1 MAPPGEDSSSEG
13 LPWTTLGAPRRVQ
26 HAVECGRIAIR
37 NGVSREDAF
46 NIAFA
51 GALLRVSQALCFALV
66 EQESTFR
73 HIYGH
78 DPAGLFPGQPVTRST
93 YRQLVEHVRGGGIS
107 NGVGLMQI
115 TYGGY
120 LIAHAG
126 LWRRLANV
134 KFGVGLINGEIV
146 AHGKREGLARYN
158 GGPTPPEESFT
169 EYADV
174 VLGREDKWRGRFE

>member
-1 MAPPGEDSSSEG
+1 VAPPSGESEG
-13 LPWTTLGAPRRVQ
+13 LPWTTLGGPRRIQ
-26 HAVECGRIAIR
+26 HALRCARIAIR
-37 NGVSREDAF
+37 NGVPREDAF

-51 GALLRVSQALCFALV
+51 GGLLRVSQAFCFALV

-78 DPAGLFPGQPVTRST
+78 DPGGLFQGQPVTRST
-93 YRQLVEHVRGGGIS
+93 YRRLVDHVRAGGTS

-115 TYGGY
+115 TYSGY
-120 LIAHAG
+120 LLAHSG

-134 KFGVGLINGEIV
+134 KFGVGVINGEI
-146 AHGKREGLARYN
+146 AAQGGKRDGLAHYN
-158 GGPTPPEESFT
+158 GGTNPPPESFT